1 MLLGLGL
8 ALLGV
13 ALYVVQISLE
23 RLMAPWYLPAFALL
37 GVILVARSLWRRR
50 TLWRILAL
58 AAVVLLAAAE
68 IAMLVALRLPAYT
81 GPVAAG
87 KTFPVFETKKADGTA
102 FTNRDLVGDQTS
114 ALVFFRG
121 RW

>member
-37 GVILVARSLWRRR
+37 GVILVGRSLWKRR
-50 TLWRILAL
+50 TIWRILAL
-58 AAVVLLAAAE
+58 AAVVLLAGGE

-81 GPVAAG
+81 GSIAAG
-87 KTFPVFETKKADGTA
+87 KTFPAFQTKRADGTA
-102 FTNRDLVGDQTS
+102 FTQRDLVGEQAS
-114 ALVFFRG
+114 AMVFFRG